1 MIIQQGIKN
10 NTHPL
15 KGGDTMRQRDLKSFR
30 KLLTRQLDK
39 LLMEAE
45 KTKDQVKEAE
55 EPSSDPMDQASTVLD
70 MDFLLRLRDRER
82 KLMVKIKGALER
94 IENGTFGICEEC
106 GEKISEKR
114 LRARPVA
121 TLCIDCKH
129 EQEVSEGRG
138 RHSEPRKSP
147 TLWLHM

>member
-1 MIIQQGIKN
+1 
-10 NTHPL
+10 
-15 KGGDTMRQRDLKSFR
+15 MRQRDLKSFR
-30 KLLTRQLDK
+30 KLLTRQLDE
-39 LLMEAE
+39 LLIEAE
-45 KTKDQVKEAE
+45 RTKDQVKEAE

-82 KLMVKIKGALER
+82 KLMIKIKEALER

-129 EQEVSEGRG
+129 EQEASEQMTGSG
-138 RHSEPRKSP
+138 KPRQSP
-147 TLWLHM
+147 VLWSHM

>member
-1 MIIQQGIKN
+1 
-10 NTHPL
+10 
-15 KGGDTMRQRDLKSFR
+15 MRKRDLESFR
-30 KLLTRQLDK
+30 KLLTRQLDE
-39 LLMEAE
+39 LMMEAE
-45 KTKDQVKEAE
+45 KTKGQVKEAE
-55 EPSSDPMDQASTVLD
+55 EPSPDPMDQASTVLD

-82 KLMVKIKGALER
+82 KLMVKIKEALER
-94 IENGTFGICEEC
+94 IENGIFGICEEC

-129 EQEVSEGRG
+129 EQEVSEKRG

>member
-1 MIIQQGIKN
+1 
-10 NTHPL
+10 
-15 KGGDTMRQRDLKSFR
+15 MRQRDLKSFR

-39 LLMEAE
+39 LMMEAE
-45 KTKDQVKEAE
+45 RTKDQVKEAE
-55 EPSSDPMDQASTVLD
+55 EPSSDPIDQASTVLD

-82 KLMVKIKGALER
+82 KLMVKIKEALER
-94 IENGTFGICEEC
+94 IKNGTFGICEEC

-129 EQEVSEGRG
+129 EQEVSEGRV

>member
-1 MIIQQGIKN
+1 
-10 NTHPL
+10 
-15 KGGDTMRQRDLKSFR
+15 MRQRDLKSFK
-30 KLLTRQLDK
+30 KLLSRQLNQ
-39 LLMEAE
+39 LLIEAE
-45 KTKDQVKEAE
+45 RTKDQVKEAE

-82 KLMVKIKGALER
+82 KLMVKIKEALER

-129 EQEVSEGRG
+129 EQEVSEKRL
-138 RHSEPRKSP
+138 RYSEPRKSP